1 MAEIT
6 IIPSVRLYKT
16 GLKTTQADGKTR
28 SITLRQGSLDGACA
42 VYSTIITLMCL
53 RQINYEDVDTF
64 NGNIDKRSPKGRF
77 LSKLLEQRGMNLQGW
92 NLKTLAQEINNT
104 SDFCIKATAV
114 RKDFSKRIYDNI
126 HAGYPSIIGISF
138 NNSTKFGHAIVC
150 IGVEE
155 SEESEESENTP
166 VKLLCI
172 DPGYPMPFTA
182 YWNCV
187 TMLPKNYDDNPDFT
201 YIVEH
206 LICKVKIDDAI
217 VFE

>member
-16 GLKTTQADGKTR
+16 GLKTTQADGKPS

-42 VYSTIITLMCL
+42 VYSTIIALMCL
-53 RQINYEDVDTF
+53 RQINYEDVDTS
-64 NGNIDKRSPKGRF
+64 NGNIDKRSPKGKF
-77 LSKLLEQRGMNLQGW
+77 LSMPSEHRGMNMQGR

-104 SDFCIKATAV
+104 SDFGIKATSI
-114 RKDFSKRIYDNI
+114 RKDYVDRIYDNI

-138 NNSTKFGHAIVC
+138 NNISKFGHAIVC
-150 IGVEE
+150 VGVEE
-155 SEESEESENTP
+155 SEEYENTP

-187 TMLPKNYDDNPDFT
+187 IMLPKNYDDNTDFT
-201 YIVEH
+201 YIVENQ
-206 LICKVKIDDAI
+206 ICKVKIDDTVI
-217 VFE
+217 F

>member
-6 IIPSVRLYKT
+6 IIPSVKLDKK
-16 GLKTTQADGKTR
+16 GVITTQANGKPS
-28 SITLRQGSLDGACA
+28 SIALRQGSLDGACA
-42 VYSTIITLMCL
+42 VYSTIIALMCL
-53 RQINYEDVDTF
+53 RQINYEDVDTS

-77 LSKLLEQRGMNLQGW
+77 LSKLLEQSGMNMQGW

-114 RKDFSKRIYDNI
+114 RKDYADRIFDNI

-138 NNSTKFGHAIVC
+138 NNISKFGHAIVC
-150 IGVEE
+150 VGVEE
-155 SEESEESENTP
+155 PEEYENTP

-172 DPGYPMPFTA
+172 DPGYLMPFTA

-187 TMLPKNYDDNPDFT
+187 IMLPKNYDDNTDFT
-201 YIVEH
+201 YIVENQ
-206 LICKVKIDDAI
+206 ICKVTIDNAI
-217 VFE
+217 IF

>member
-1 MAEIT
+1 MAQIT
-6 IIPSVRLYKT
+6 IIPSVKLDKK
-16 GLKTTQADGKTR
+16 GVKTTQADGKP
-28 SITLRQGSLDGACA
+28 SCIALRQGSLDGACA
-42 VYSTIITLMCL
+42 VYSTIIALMCL
-53 RQINYEDVDTF
+53 RQINYEDVDTS

-77 LSKLLEQRGMNLQGW
+77 LSKLLEQRGMNMQGW

-104 SDFCIKATAV
+104 SDFVIKATAV
-114 RKDFSKRIYDNI
+114 RKDYADRIYDNI

-138 NNSTKFGHAIVC
+138 KDDTKFDHAIVC

-155 SEESEESENTP
+155 SEEYENTS

-187 TMLPKNYDDNPDFT
+187 IMLPKNYDDNTDYT
-201 YIVEH
+201 YVVENQT
-206 LICKVKIDDAI
+206 CKVTIDNAI
-217 VFE
+217 IF

>member
-16 GLKTTQADGKTR
+16 GLKTTQADGNTR
-28 SITLRQGSLDGACA
+28 SIALRQGSLDGACA
-42 VYSTIITLMCL
+42 VYSTIIALMCL
-53 RQINYEDVDTF
+53 RQINYEDVDTS

-77 LSKLLEQRGMNLQGW
+77 LSKLLEQRGMNMQGW

-104 SDFCIKATAV
+104 SDFDIRTTAV
-114 RKDFSKRIYDNI
+114 RKDYADRIYDNI

-138 NNSTKFGHAIVC
+138 NNISKFGHAIVC
-150 IGVEE
+150 VGVEE
-155 SEESEESENTP
+155 SEEYENTP

-187 TMLPKNYDDNPDFT
+187 IMLPKNYDDNTDYT
-201 YIVEH
+201 YIVENQ
-206 LICKVKIDDAI
+206 ICKVKIDDTI
-217 VFE
+217 IFE

>member
-16 GLKTTQADGKTR
+16 GLKTTQADGNTR
-28 SITLRQGSLDGACA
+28 SIALRQGSLDGACA
-42 VYSTIITLMCL
+42 VYSTIIALMCL
-53 RQINYEDVDTF
+53 RQINYEDVDTS

-77 LSKLLEQRGMNLQGW
+77 LSMLLEQRGMNMQGW

-104 SDFCIKATAV
+104 SDFGIKATAIK
-114 RKDFSKRIYDNI
+114 KDYIDRIYDNT
-126 HAGYPSIIGISF
+126 HEDLPSIIGLSF
-138 NNSTKFGHAIVC
+138 RNNEFGHAIVC

-155 SEESEESENTP
+155 SEECENKP

-172 DPGYPMPFTA
+172 DPAYPMACTA

-187 TMLPKNYDDNPDFT
+187 IILPKNYDDDT
-201 YIVEH
+201 YLVYSTDEEKTNV
-206 LICKVKIDDAI
+206 LINDAI
-217 VFE
+217 IFI

>member
-1 MAEIT
+1 M
-6 IIPSVRLYKT
+6 
-16 GLKTTQADGKTR
+16 KTTQADGKP
-28 SITLRQGSLDGACA
+28 SCIALRQGSLDGACA
-42 VYSTIITLMCL
+42 VYSTIIALMCL
-53 RQINYEDVDTF
+53 RQINYEDVDTS

-77 LSKLLEQRGMNLQGW
+77 LSKLLEQRGMNMQGW

-104 SDFCIKATAV
+104 SDFVIKATAV
-114 RKDFSKRIYDNI
+114 RKDYADRIYDNI

-138 NNSTKFGHAIVC
+138 KDDTKFDHAIVC

-155 SEESEESENTP
+155 SEEYENTS

-187 TMLPKNYDDNPDFT
+187 IMLPKNYDDDTDFT
-201 YIVEH
+201 YIVENQ
-206 LICKVKIDDAI
+206 IRKVGIVDAI
-217 VFE
+217 VF

>member
-1 MAEIT
+1 MAQIT
-6 IIPSVRLYKT
+6 IIPSVKLDKK
-16 GLKTTQADGKTR
+16 GVKTTQADGKP
-28 SITLRQGSLDGACA
+28 SCIALRQGSLDGACA
-42 VYSTIITLMCL
+42 VYSTIIALMCL
-53 RQINYEDVDTF
+53 RQINYEDVDTS

-77 LSKLLEQRGMNLQGW
+77 LSKLLEQRGMNMQGW

-104 SDFCIKATAV
+104 SDFVIKATAV
-114 RKDFSKRIYDNI
+114 RKDYADRIYDNI

-138 NNSTKFGHAIVC
+138 KDDTKFDHAIVC

-155 SEESEESENTP
+155 SEEYENTS

-187 TMLPKNYDDNPDFT
+187 IMLPKNYDDDTDFT
-201 YIVEH
+201 YIVENQ
-206 LICKVKIDDAI
+206 IRKVGIVDAI
-217 VFE
+217 VF

>member
-1 MAEIT
+1 MAQIT
-6 IIPSVRLYKT
+6 IIPSVKLDKK
-16 GLKTTQADGKTR
+16 GVKTTQADGKP
-28 SITLRQGSLDGACA
+28 SCIALRQGSLDGACA
-42 VYSTIITLMCL
+42 VYSTIIALMCL
-53 RQINYEDVDTF
+53 RQINYEDVDTS

-77 LSKLLEQRGMNLQGW
+77 LSKLLEQRGMNMQGW

-104 SDFCIKATAV
+104 SDFDIRTTAV
-114 RKDFSKRIYDNI
+114 RKDYADRIYDNI

-138 NNSTKFGHAIVC
+138 KDDTKFDHAIVC

-155 SEESEESENTP
+155 SEEYENTS

-187 TMLPKNYDDNPDFT
+187 IMLPKNYDDDTDFT
-201 YIVEH
+201 YIVENQ
-206 LICKVKIDDAI
+206 IRKVGIVDAI
-217 VFE
+217 VF